1 MIVKVLIVDDSLVF
15 RKILAE
21 ALDKDPGIRIVGSAA
36 NGKEALQ
43 LIRTLRPHLV
53 VLDVEMP
60 EMDGLQTLDEIRRQ
74 RLDVGVIMFSSLTIK
89 GAVTTFEALAKG
101 AFDFVPKPTGTGAFS
116 EGVKRIKGELIPR
129 IRAYAES
136 RINRAQAPR
145 RPVLSPSTAPVSRQI
160 PVRQPGRIQAPIQPV
175 PGNLNKE
182 ARPCATSAT
191 FATRRL
197 FSPEA
202 VAIGVSTGGPNAL
215 NDVIPRLPANFGLP
229 VFLVQHMPPV
239 FTAQLA
245 KRLNDKSA
253 IKVVEAQDNMPVEP
267 ATVYIAPGD
276 FHMEVNGENGHRSI
290 RLNQGPH
297 VNSCRPSVDVLFQSM
312 ARVYGGRVI
321 AVVMTGMGQD
331 GFAGS
336 QELKGKGAVVIAQDK
351 ETCVVWGMPKFVTEA
366 GLADRVSPLDK
377 IAESILAFSIKGGIR

>member
-89 GAVTTFEALAKG
+89 GAVITFEALAKG

-136 RINRAQAPR
+136 RISKAQVPR
-145 RPVLSPSTAPVSRQI
+145 RPALSSAAAPAPAARQI
-160 PVRQPGRIQAPIQPV
+160 SARQPGRIQPAPGPD
-175 PGNLNKE
+175 LNKG
-182 ARPCATSAT
+182 ARPCVVSPLAA
-191 FATRRL
+191 RRL

-215 NDVIPRLPANFGLP
+215 NEVIPRLPANFAFP

-253 IKVVEAQDNMPVEP
+253 IKVVEAQDNMPIEP

-276 FHMEVNGENGHRSI
+276 FHMEVNGEKGHRSI

-336 QELKGKGAVVIAQDK
+336 QELKGKEAMLIAQDK